1 MADKVALNRQLLD
14 TITSMEVEG
23 LVDSRFRM
31 VYSLK
36 EANGPFFFAEL
47 IPTFCSDAQ
56 TTIREMTL
64 ALEQPVVN
72 YHEMEELCMKI
83 KGGTS
88 CIGAHQIALACGDLR
103 HAIDDRSKER
113 CTVAV
118 DAIRHEFLKLHSK
131 MDIVLQLTTGISFDA
146 LRFGHAE
153 ESHF

>member
-64 ALEQPVVN
+64 AF
-72 YHEMEELCMKI
+72 
-83 KGGTS
+83 
-88 CIGAHQIALACGDLR
+88 IGAHQIALACGDLR

-131 MDIVLQLTTGISFDA
+131 MDIVLQLERMIIS
-146 LRFGHAE
+146 HN
-153 ESHF
+153 